1 MELRVDGVVELDVES
16 EDEVLRGLHVGPCLR
31 CLREGVARGL
41 AAVVALADEEE
52 RARGLDVVVVLVLR
66 VLLHLRDDEVLYLLQ
81 VL

>member
-16 EDEVLRGLHVGPCLR
+16 ENEVLRRLHVGAGLR